1 MESILQQKF
10 NLIDLSQHFN
20 GLVKRVSFSQL
31 SLFLNL
37 GILSSGTLP
46 PPFPLSL
53 SLFQAL
59 DEKFPTGLPSLWSI
73 NDKNGVV
80 YGWPE
85 DIRIQVVRKEYNVSR
100 SKFAESDA
108 WS

>member
-46 PPFPLSL
+46 PSPLPLSL
-53 SLFQAL
+53 TFSGSGREVPDWTAITVEHQRQEWGRVRLAGRYSHTSGT
-59 DEKFPTGLPSLWSI
+59 K
-73 NDKNGVV
+73 GV
-80 YGWPE
+80 
-85 DIRIQVVRKEYNVSR
+85 QCFSQ
-100 SKFAESDA
+100 
-108 WS
+108 